1 MCVGGLFFQKLL
13 LFRLLHSTK
22 EDGLLFLLAPRGS
35 EIRES
40 CRAQLPIVL
49 LLQSCH
55 GLVRVRRSRGSVHDS
70 HVRLSVEL
78 LPFFFNSLE
87 NSKIN
92 TPLTHTLFYSLFL
105 FYSYRNSGFYEK
117 VTQIEANRRADF
129 SSEQS
134 VSSSS
139 SSSPFS
145 SGK

>member
-1 MCVGGLFFQKLL
+1 MASSSSSRHV
-13 LFRLLHSTK
+13 
-22 EDGLLFLLAPRGS
+22 APKFGKV
-35 EIRES
+35 
-40 CRAQLPIVL
+40 A
-49 LLQSCH
+49 
-55 GLVRVRRSRGSVHDS
+55 VHNFPLSYYYKVATASFVCGAAVEAFMIHTYDS
-70 HVRLSVEL
+70 LMNYYL
-78 LPFFFNSLE
+78 FFFNALE

-92 TPLTHTLFYSLFL
+92 TPLTHTLFYSLSLSL

-129 SSEQS
+129 SSEQT

>member
-1 MCVGGLFFQKLL
+1 MASSSSSRHVAPKFGKVAVHNFPLSYYYKVATASFVCGAAVEAFMIHTYDSLLNYYLFFCQLAGK
-13 LFRLLHSTK
+13 FENQHSPNSHS
-22 EDGLLFLLAPRGS
+22 FLLS
-35 EIRES
+35 
-40 CRAQLPIVL
+40 
-49 LLQSCH
+49 
-55 GLVRVRRSRGSVHDS
+55 
-70 HVRLSVEL
+70 LS
-78 LPFFFNSLE
+78 
-87 NSKIN
+87 
-92 TPLTHTLFYSLFL
+92 L

>member
-1 MCVGGLFFQKLL
+1 MASSSSSRHV
-13 LFRLLHSTK
+13 
-22 EDGLLFLLAPRGS
+22 APKFGKV
-35 EIRES
+35 
-40 CRAQLPIVL
+40 A
-49 LLQSCH
+49 
-55 GLVRVRRSRGSVHDS
+55 VHNFPLSYYYKVATASFVCGAAVEAFMIHTYDS
-70 HVRLSVEL
+70 LMNYYL
-78 LPFFFNSLE
+78 FFFNSLE

-92 TPLTHTLFYSLFL
+92 TPLTHTLFYSLSLSL

-129 SSEQS
+129 SSEQT